1 VHHGGSLAQTSGARD
16 EAGPTGRCAPSRS
29 EQWMEVPGLYWQFE
43 PCRRSKWHHLLPRE
57 VLRPLHIW

>member
-29 EQWMEVPGLYWQFE
+29 EQWMQVPGLY
-43 PCRRSKWHHLLPRE
+43 
-57 VLRPLHIW
+57 